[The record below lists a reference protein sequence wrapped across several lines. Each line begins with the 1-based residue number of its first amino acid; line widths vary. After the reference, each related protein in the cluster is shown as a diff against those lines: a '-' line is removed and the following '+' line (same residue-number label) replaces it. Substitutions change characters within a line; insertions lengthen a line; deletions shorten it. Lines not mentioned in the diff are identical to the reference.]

1 MGHGR
6 GTLPCGNQSWTV
18 SIEKLCFLLQLQQS
32 NVEFICCDC
41 PNVERFTVGIL
52 ALAAQR
58 ERELISERTKAALAA
73 ARSRG
78 VRLGTRTPTV
88 RSPS

>member
-6 GTLPCGNQSWTV
+6 GNLPCGNQSWTV
-18 SIEKLCFLLQLQQS
+18 SNETLCFFLQL

-52 ALAAQR
+52 ALVAQR

-88 RSPS
+88 KSPS